1 MSNLLTDE
9 ISAELNSGKLP
20 DLDTVFTSATLSGK
34 RRGQIII
41 RDANYY
47 LSERPPIEYIVD
59 KFIAEKSLSVWFGQ
73 FGAKKTWAAIDL
85 AVCAAVGKPW
95 LGMITKPCNVL
106 IIDEESGDAR
116 LANRIKDTMRGELG
130 QGANANVPIKSVSY
144 AGFDLLKNLDDVFLL
159 RELIMATDAKL
170 VIIDSLMQMMK
181 GGDENAVNETAP
193 VLANLRTIAER
204 TGAAIIAL
212 HHANKMGGYRGSSA
226 IAGSVDN
233 LFRIESTQGEGLIKF
248 KAEKMRDG
256 EPFDFAGEA
265 CWDESGFYMTQS
277 EYAEKAFL
285 NKAQRFALDFFTEHG
300 DGTLKEL
307 DAWAG
312 ELYAHKTLTMAVQ
325 HLINEKLLERKDG
338 GGRRAEATY
347 GVRDANC

>member
-9 ISAELNSGKLP
+9 IGAELNSEKMP
-20 DLDTVFTSATLSGK
+20 DLDAVFTSATLSGK

-41 RDANYY
+41 RDAKYY
-47 LSERPPIEYIVD
+47 LSDRPPIEYLVD

-73 FGAKKTWAAIDL
+73 FGAKKTWAALDL

-95 LGMITKPCNVL
+95 LGMATKNCNVL

-116 LANRIKDTMRGELG
+116 LANRIRDTMRGELG
-130 QGANANVPIKSVSY
+130 QGANEDVPITSVSY

-159 RELIMATDAKL
+159 RELIMAMDAKL

-248 KAEKMRDG
+248 KAEKMRDT
-256 EPFDFAGEA
+256 EPFDFAGAA
-265 CWDESGFYMTQS
+265 CWDESGFYMVQS
-277 EYAEKAFL
+277 EDTERAFL
-285 NKAQRFALDFFTEHG
+285 SKSQRFALDFFTEHG
-300 DGTLKEL
+300 DGTLNQL
-307 DAWAG
+307 SDYAG
-312 ELYAHKTLTMAVQ
+312 ELYANDTLKKAVQ
-325 HLINEKLLERKDG
+325 SLINEKLLERKDE
-338 GGRRAEATY
+338 GGRRVEATY
-347 GVRDANC
+347 GVKGANG